1 MLKKIGSMLGS
12 PAAAVGA
19 SLFSGLLGSRGQ
31 AAANAANAQLAH
43 QQMQFQERMSNTAYQ
58 RQIADMK
65 AAGINPM
72 LSARMG
78 GASTPSGQT
87 AVMQNTAKAGIE
99 GAMMVANLKNMQ
111 ATARKTNAEARVI
124 EGTGM
129 DKAYSEIGANV
140 ANSKRLKADTEKIFA
155 EVNKIQGET
164 NKIDYLIKQIEAE
177 TEKIKA
183 GKLLIG
189 QQQAESQTR
198 EYQINEQ
205 TKFLTE
211 QIKKTIQDTRIVQMD
226 ADVME
231 QLYNMRPGNV
241 SGLLRLLMSMRGK

>member
-1 MLKKIGSMLGS
+1 MLGS